1 MINFQ
6 PPRPSDSEVVAGWAA
21 EALRDGR
28 YNLGQVLAKIASQAE
43 QHEIRQRA
51 AERMAHVPLV
61 GQTRH
66 EAPARD
72 FFDPR
77 SNGTHLTVVNGIG
90 PTGDGD
96 LDLQQAAIGA
106 QLEQTA
112 VMARPEVSPAM
123 PPESARCLAKVQRD
137 GVADECR
144 GVVYWLPG
152 RVGDAVTPPATAG
165 WRHVDPVV
173 DEHHTPE
180 VQV

>member
-1 MINFQ
+1 MIQ
-6 PPRPSDSEVVAGWAA
+6 IGTHDYEGDPITTTRTPQGAVYRSEARVNEAA
-21 EALRDGR
+21 RASGACERTDPHECRDD
-28 YNLGQVLAKIASQAE
+28 I
-43 QHEIRQRA
+43 
-51 AERMAHVPLV
+51 
-61 GQTRH
+61 
-66 EAPARD
+66 
-72 FFDPR
+72 FDPR